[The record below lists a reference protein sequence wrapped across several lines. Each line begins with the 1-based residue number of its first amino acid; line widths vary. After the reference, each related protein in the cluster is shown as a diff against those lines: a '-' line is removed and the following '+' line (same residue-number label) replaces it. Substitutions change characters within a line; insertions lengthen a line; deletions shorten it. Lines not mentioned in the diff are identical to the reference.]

1 MGGGNVTIVPDTACM
16 ALRPGPPVSTRPGL
30 PVSTP
35 PGRGGGGDCWKS
47 KIVSNLLQQVSRSVE
62 CGLGA
67 IQGEGGMFKI
77 KYTIVLLFNFLYFS
91 YTSVVNVNKC
101 LVPLPPALPRPPAA
115 LKAYSPK
122 VSHSPLYFL
131 LGWGGG
137 VVGDGNRRY
146 PCFRTQEGM
155 ECRGTVDLVQRKED
169 RG

>member
-1 MGGGNVTIVPDTACM
+1 MRGGNVTIVPDTACM
-16 ALRPGPPVSTRPGL
+16 ALPDPARWLSDPARLSL
-30 PVSTP
+30 PDPACLSLP
-35 PGRGGGGDCWKS
+35 HPAGGGGGGGGDCCKS

-137 VVGDGNRRY
+137 GG
-146 PCFRTQEGM
+146 
-155 ECRGTVDLVQRKED
+155 RGEWE
-169 RG
+169 